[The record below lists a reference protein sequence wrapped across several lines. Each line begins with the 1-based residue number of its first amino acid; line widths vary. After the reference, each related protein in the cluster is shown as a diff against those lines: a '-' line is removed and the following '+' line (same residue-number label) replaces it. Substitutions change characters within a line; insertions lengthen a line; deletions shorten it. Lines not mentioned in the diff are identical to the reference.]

1 MPVVM
6 AYDQEAAARSR
17 EDTKDMNRE
26 RAETHLRLLAE
37 AELRHATAIP
47 VGSADQWHA
56 QRLFLAAQ
64 ALTAVGA
71 VEAGAAEQLQADT
84 DLALM
89 RRRPSRGATGAFPV
103 TSLGMGHPPARSQRA
118 SWRVAPVGKVIRI
131 RDGDVRRELLL
142 VAYVQSADG
151 ARFTMAG
158 WPFRR
163 FTAEDDQGA
172 SYQVGFAGGHA
183 AGELLLRPD
192 PPRQIRWLDLTTTPG
207 EPAARIDLS
216 PPVRASDVT
225 VTRTARSPG
234 ELLLDVIAAW
244 ILTNAAGFPQDTPER
259 LAAADPELLP
269 HPAAG
274 LGDIVAALRAAEAL
288 SPASPVPGQLAGL
301 CARLG
306 ISGHGILAPPAGDLP
321 EPWLSMLS
329 RYHRREPYPARA
341 ADGVAATVAGF
352 PELDGASVTILGLH
366 HSNGRTILHMLA
378 SDVTTGDDWAYT
390 RGVRPPPVVWI
401 RDSRGRWH
409 TTRTDGVSPSGNVGD
424 VTWWLE
430 IVPALDRGTAWI
442 DVVAGGRS
450 AEIRA
455 RLPACPG
462 GGR

>member
-1 MPVVM
+1 
-6 AYDQEAAARSR
+6 
-17 EDTKDMNRE
+17 MNRE

-37 AELRHATAIP
+37 AELGRATTIP
-47 VGSADQWHA
+47 AGSAGQWHA
-56 QRLFLAAQ
+56 QRLFLVAQ
-64 ALTAVGA
+64 TLTAVGA

-103 TSLGMGHPPARSQRA
+103 TSLGMGHPPVASQRA
-118 SWRVAPVGKVIRI
+118 WWRVAPTGKVIRI

-172 SYQVGFAGGHA
+172 SYQVGFRGGHA

-192 PPRQIRWLDLTTTPG
+192 PPHQIRWLDLTTTPG
-207 EPAARIDLS
+207 EPPTRIDLS
-216 PPVRASDVT
+216 PQVPVPDVT

-244 ILTNAAGFPQDTPER
+244 ILTSAAAFPQDTPEQ

-274 LGDIVAALRAAEAL
+274 LGDIIAALRAADAL
-288 SPASPVPGQLAGL
+288 PPGSPVPGQLAGL

-306 ISGHGILAPPAGDLP
+306 ISGHGILAPPPGDLP

-329 RYHRREPYPARA
+329 RYHRGEPYAAPS
-341 ADGVAATVAGF
+341 ADGVAATVAEL
-352 PELDGASVTILGLH
+352 PELDGARVTILGLH
-366 HSNGRTILHMLA
+366 HSGDRTILHMLA
-378 SDVTTGDDWAYT
+378 SGVTTGDDWAYT

-401 RDSRGRWH
+401 RDSDSRWH
-409 TTRTDGVSPSGNVGD
+409 TTRTDGVSPSGNTGD
-424 VTWWLE
+424 VMWGLE
-430 IVPALDRGTAWI
+430 IMPPLDRGTAWI
-442 DVVAGGRS
+442 DVVVGGRS
-450 AEIRA
+450 AKIRA